1 MTPWNAELNRLGK
14 LKVDKTEFPISR
26 FTTEKKKGKETEL
39 SPLGL
44 T

>member
-1 MTPWNAELNRLGK
+1 MTPWNAELICLGK
-14 LKVDKTEFPISR
+14 LKVDKTKFPISQ
-26 FTTEKKKGKETEL
+26 FTTKKKGKETEL

>member
-14 LKVDKTEFPISR
+14 LKVDKTKFPISR
-26 FTTEKKKGKETEL
+26 FTTEKKGKETEL